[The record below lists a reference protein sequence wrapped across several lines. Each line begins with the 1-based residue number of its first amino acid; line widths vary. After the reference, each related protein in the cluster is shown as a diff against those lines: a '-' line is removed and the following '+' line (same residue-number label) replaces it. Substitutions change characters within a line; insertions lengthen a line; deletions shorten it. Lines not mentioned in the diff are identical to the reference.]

1 MPNRNL
7 HSAIKKIC
15 QEEEDG
21 DTQIPRRRR
30 ASRQERRRHFRWRSL
45 PQWFKPGA
53 PRRAKWLA
61 FWLLAWNGTALL
73 DALAFTVVPRQNL
86 DGYLGEG
93 TWCPATLAMVRM
105 MANCQLGLVATVA
118 LVAWTGDER
127 TLKLLFRMLIFITL
141 GAFRGVYLGVAEGT
155 IRPPWETRWAALLS
169 LPPMLF
175 LCYFAFVF

>member
-1 MPNRNL
+1 MVTPKSPAAAAPLGNDAAT
-7 HSAIKKIC
+7 STGGPFPK
-15 QEEEDG
+15 
-21 DTQIPRRRR
+21 
-30 ASRQERRRHFRWRSL
+30 
-45 PQWFKPGA
+45 WFKPGA
-53 PRRAKWLA
+53 PRRTKWLA
-61 FWLLAWNGTALL
+61 FWLLAWTGTALL

-155 IRPPWETRWAALLS
+155 IRPPWETRWAAPLS
-169 LPPMLF
+169 LPPMFF
-175 LCYFAFVF
+175 LCYFSFVF